1 MKDEDLVKM
10 ALQGD
15 DNAFRKLHD
24 RYIGQVFRYAYVQ
37 TGDYHRAEEI
47 AQDVMYK
54 MAVNLN
60 QFKGKSSFKTWL
72 FTIGR
77 RVVIDYHRKY
87 SKENQNVYVNQEL
100 LNQEQEPE
108 LVEQRIV
115 RNSVFEELLNVMEN
129 MSPDDRTVLHLRF
142 FEGLSLKET
151 AKVMSKTVLAV
162 KSLQTRAK
170 KKLIAQLRREVS
182 E

>member
-1 MKDEDLVKM
+1 MKDEELVKR

-15 DNAFRKLHD
+15 DDAFRMLHD
-24 RYIGQVFRYAYVQ
+24 QYIGQIFRYAYVQ

-47 AQDVMYK
+47 SQDVMYK
-54 MAVNLN
+54 MAVNLH

-87 SKENQNVYVNQEL
+87 SKDHQNVYVN
-100 LNQEQEPE
+100 
-108 LVEQRIV
+108 
-115 RNSVFEELLNVMEN
+115 EELLKQEQDPVLVEHKILQNSVQEEILSAMEK
-129 MSPDDRTVLHLRF
+129 MSLDDKTVLQLRF
-142 FEGLSLKET
+142 FEGLSIKET

-170 KKLIAQLRREVS
+170 KKLITQLRKEVN